1 LNRIL
6 IIEDEID
13 LYNMIS
19 LRLIREDYTIV
30 KSINDDYNVVIL
42 DYGSMSYKKFDK
54 NNLIIISGLNINLK
68 GYNFLMKPFRMKEL
82 ISMIEKIQKT

>member
-1 LNRIL
+1 
-6 IIEDEID
+6 
-13 LYNMIS
+13 MIS